1 MSSKLTQEQSA
12 LFMEI
17 VERSVLVKHPDQ
29 FFQWLQG
36 CFQYL
41 IPHDVLICGLSYGE
55 ERYRYKVFSCL
66 PEFQARAPEVLIE
79 GKEGSLARAFRSW
92 CDSSRPI
99 ALGGN
104 LERGDHGSFSVP
116 FSYVESALEDTLP
129 IDNMVLHGVRPVDA
143 SVSTFF
149 CFARMPKD
157 PDANLVYIL
166 DLLMPYLHTLALQVY
181 SYKYSSEMFAAKRKQ
196 SVQLTARE
204 SMVLKWLKKAKTN
217 WEIAAILNISPLT
230 VKNHV
235 QNIMRKL
242 EVDNRA
248 QAVLKANQLNLAD

>member
-1 MSSKLTQEQSA
+1 
-12 LFMEI
+12 MEI
-17 VERSVLVKHPDQ
+17 VERSLLVKHPDQ
-29 FFQWLQG
+29 FFQWVQG

-66 PEFQARAPEVLIE
+66 PEFQAREPEVLME
-79 GKEGSLARAFRSW
+79 GKEGTLARALRSW
-92 CDSSRPI
+92 RDLSRPI
-99 ALGGN
+99 VLAEN

-116 FSYVESALEDTLP
+116 FDYQDAAVEDKLP
-129 IDNMVLHGVRPVDA
+129 VENMMMHGVNPTDA

-149 CFARMPKD
+149 CFARMPKAA
-157 PDANLVYIL
+157 DANLVYIL
-166 DLLMPYLHTLALQVY
+166 DLLMPYLHTMALQVY
-181 SYKYSSEMFAAKRKQ
+181 SHKYNTEMFASKRRQ
-196 SVQLTARE
+196 TVQLTARE